1 MSDPKRLRD
10 DGAATTTAKKKL
22 PPPRGLSAI
31 SRIGAALSLA
41 RIVLIN
47 VLALGVTAAVTVHVA
62 SRPSR
67 PEQGPAMSATDR
79 ASSAATTPGAPAAE
93 AGTPA
98 AAPIEVD
105 LDRSAPAVTTR
116 VPTAPTVNGMAG
128 SNR

>member
-1 MSDPKRLRD
+1 MSDPKRPRD
-10 DGAATTTAKKKL
+10 DGAASTTAKKKL

-31 SRIGAALSLA
+31 SRIGAALSLG

-62 SRPSR
+62 TRPSR
-67 PEQGPAMSATDR
+67 PEHGPATSATDR
-79 ASSAATTPGAPAAE
+79 ASSAATTPVAS